1 MPRLKMV
8 KAGGKSSKECVLPDA
23 IFAAP
28 LNGPLIHEA
37 VVAYRAAGRS
47 GTHAARNRS
56 DVAGGG
62 SKPWRQKKTGR
73 ARHGSSRSPLWKG
86 GGTVF
91 GPRPRDYAYAFPRK
105 KRQGALR
112 SALSAK
118 LREGKLMVVE
128 SLKLEA
134 PRTSELRKM
143 IEGLGIEGTA
153 LIVDEPL
160 GRELALS
167 ARNLQRVKATM
178 STAINIM
185 DVLKYETILM
195 TEAAA
200 GRVSEVLDPEG
211 ASR

>member
-8 KAGGKSSKECVLPDA
+8 KADGKASKELDLPDA
-23 IFAAP
+23 IFAVP

-47 GTHAARNRS
+47 GTHATRNRS
-56 DVAGGG
+56 DVSGGG
-62 SKPWRQKKTGR
+62 AKPWRQKKTGR
-73 ARHGSSRSPLWKG
+73 SRHGSSRSPLWRG

-91 GPRPRDYAYAFPRK
+91 GPSPRDYSYAFPRK

-112 SALSAK
+112 SALSEK
-118 LREGKLMVVE
+118 LREGRVMVVE

-134 PRTSELRKM
+134 PRTKELRKV
-143 IEGLGIEGTA
+143 IENLGIQGSA
-153 LIVDEPL
+153 LIIDEPI

-167 ARNLQRVKATM
+167 ARNLKQVKTMM
-178 STAINIM
+178 STAINIV
-185 DVLKYETILM
+185 DVLKYDTIVF

-200 GRVSEVLDPEG
+200 GRVSEVLTP
-211 ASR
+211 